1 MNESEITKEEVQATY
16 DALIKMLEKISS
28 KKYLD
33 AIEKLANICVKQNP
47 NLN

>member
-1 MNESEITKEEVQATY
+1 MNEPETTKDEIKETY

-33 AIEKLANICVKQNP
+33 ALDKLANICAKQNP